1 MRPRSE
7 EVDRTIVRI
16 MLYLGADETSRINRA
31 NARRIRRQREKAEQ
45 LRRRL

>member
-16 MLYLGADETSRINRA
+16 MLYLGSDETSRVNRA
-31 NARRIRRQREKAEQ
+31 NARRIRRQRQTAEK
-45 LRRRL
+45 LRSRL